1 MSVMRRRLRIA
12 AAAVLAAGVALGSA
26 GCSKK
31 NDDEGS
37 TGEGGQVK
45 LVLQTFQ
52 NFGYD
57 QAIKDFE
64 AAHPNIKV
72 EHQKMGEL
80 RDFQPKLVQWLAAG
94 SGAGDVVGLEEG
106 VLLGYVQNP
115 DKFANLL
122 DLGAGEVKA
131 NFPEWKW
138 NNALTPDGKKLI
150 GLGTD
155 VGGLAMCYRKD
166 LFQQA
171 GLPTDRDEVSKRM
184 TTWQDY
190 IALGKEFKA
199 SGKVKAAWLDSA
211 TSLMQPYV
219 MQNSQ
224 TFFFDKD
231 NKFIGDTNPVIKQT
245 WDLGLQMAR
254 DGLTAKTQRWSADWD
269 GAFKNSAFATLP
281 CPAWMTEGVIAPKS
295 GPANSGKWDIA
306 NIPGGGGNWG
316 GSYLAVP
323 AQTKHPKEAYELAKY
338 LTSKEGHLAAFKEAG
353 AMPSDIAGLDDPAF
367 KDKTSEYFSGAPT
380 GKIFGESVK
389 NMKPVFLGAKHQQV
403 WETIFEPQ
411 MQAAER
417 GRLSADA
424 AWTKAVDEA
433 KKATS

>member
-1 MSVMRRRLRIA
+1 MSVIRRRLRTVAVA
-12 AAAVLAAGVALGSA
+12 ALAAGVALGSTA
-26 GCSKK
+26 CSKSD
-31 NDDEGS
+31 NDGS

-64 AAHPNIKV
+64 AANPNIKV

-106 VLLGYVQNP
+106 VLLGYVQNH

-122 DLGAGEVKA
+122 ELGADELKS

-138 NNALTPDGKKLI
+138 NNAMTPDGKKLI

-171 GLPTDRDEVSKRM
+171 GLPTDREEVSQRIS
-184 TTWQDY
+184 TWQDY

-199 SGKVKAAWLDSA
+199 SGKAKAAWLDSA
-211 TSLMQPYV
+211 TSLMQPHV
-219 MQNSQ
+219 MQNSE

-231 NKFIGDTNPVIKQT
+231 NKFIGDTNPVVKQT
-245 WDLGLQMAR
+245 WDMGLQMAA
-254 DGLTAKTQRWSADWD
+254 DGLTAKAQRWSADWD
-269 GAFKNSAFATLP
+269 AAFKNSAFATIP

-295 GPANSGKWDIA
+295 GPANAGKWDIA
-306 NIPGGGGNWG
+306 KIPGGGGNWG

-323 AQTKHPKEAYELAKY
+323 AQTKHPKEAYLLAKY

-353 AMPSDIAGLDDPAF
+353 AMPSDIAGIEDPAF
-367 KDKTSEYFSGAPT
+367 KDKKSEYFSGAPT
-380 GKIFGESVK
+380 GEIFGESVK
-389 NMKPVFLGAKHQQV
+389 NMKPVFLGAKHQQI
-403 WETIFEPQ
+403 WETVVEPQ

-417 GRLSADA
+417 GQLSSDA
-424 AWTKAVDEA
+424 AWKKAMDEA
-433 KKATS
+433 KKLTS

>member
-1 MSVMRRRLRIA
+1 MSVIRRRLRTVAVA
-12 AAAVLAAGVALGSA
+12 ALAAGVALGSTA
-26 GCSKK
+26 CSKSD
-31 NDDEGS
+31 NEGS

-45 LVLQTFQ
+45 LVLQTFS

-64 AAHPNIKV
+64 AANPNIKV

-106 VLLGYVQNP
+106 VLLGYVQNH

-122 DLGAGEVKA
+122 DLGASDLKSG
-131 NFPEWKW
+131 FPEWKW

-171 GLPTDRDEVSKRM
+171 GLPTDRTEVSKRM
-184 TTWQDY
+184 STWQDY

-199 SGKVKAAWLDSA
+199 SGKAKAAWLDSA
-211 TSLMQPYV
+211 TSLMQPHV
-219 MQNSQ
+219 MQNSE

-231 NKFIGDTNPVIKQT
+231 NKFIGETNPIVKQT
-245 WDLGLQMAR
+245 WDMGLQMAA
-254 DGLTAKTQRWSADWD
+254 DGLTAKAQRWSADWD
-269 GAFKNSAFATLP
+269 AAFKNSAFATIP
-281 CPAWMTEGVIAPKS
+281 CPSWMTEGVIAPKS

-323 AQTKHPKEAYELAKY
+323 AQTKHPKEAYLLAKY

-353 AMPSDIAGLDDPAF
+353 AMPSDIAGIEDPAF
-367 KDKTSEYFSGAPT
+367 KDKKSEYFSGAPT
-380 GKIFGESVK
+380 GQIFGDSVK
-389 NMKPVFLGAKHQQV
+389 NMKPVFLGAKHQQI
-403 WETIFEPQ
+403 WETVVEPQ

-417 GRLSADA
+417 GQVSSDA
-424 AWTKAVDEA
+424 GWKKAMDEA
-433 KKATS
+433 KKLTS

>member
-1 MSVMRRRLRIA
+1 MSVMRRRLRTVA
-12 AAAVLAAGVALGSA
+12 VAVLAAGVALGSA
-26 GCSKK
+26 ACSKK
-31 NDDEGS
+31 NDEGS

-64 AAHPNIKV
+64 AANPNIKV

-106 VLLGYVQNP
+106 VLLGYVQNH

-122 DLGAGEVKA
+122 DLGASELKA

-166 LFQQA
+166 LFEKA

-184 TTWQDY
+184 ATWEDY
-190 IALGKEFKA
+190 ITLGKQFKA

-211 TSLMQPYV
+211 TSLMQPRV
-219 MQNSQ
+219 MQNSE

-231 NKFIGDTNPVIKQT
+231 NKFIGDTNPVVKQT
-245 WDLGLQMAR
+245 WDMGLQMAK
-254 DGLTAKTQRWSADWD
+254 DGLTGKAQRWSTDWD
-269 GAFKNSAFATLP
+269 AAFKNSAFATLP
-281 CPAWMTEGVIAPKS
+281 CPAWMTEGVIAQRS

-306 NIPGGGGNWG
+306 TIPGGGGNWG

-323 AQTKHPKEAYELAKY
+323 AQSKHPKEAYLLAKY

-353 AMPSDIAGLDDPAF
+353 AMPSDIAGLEDPAF
-367 KDKTSEYFSGAPT
+367 KDKTSQYFSGAPT

-403 WETIFEPQ
+403 WETIVEPQ

-417 GRLSADA
+417 GKLSSDA
-424 AWTKAVDEA
+424 AWKKAMDEA

>member
-1 MSVMRRRLRIA
+1 MSVIGRRFRTVAVA
-12 AAAVLAAGVALGSA
+12 ALAVGVALGSTA
-26 GCSKK
+26 CSKK
-31 NDDEGS
+31 NDEAS
-37 TGEGGQVK
+37 GEGGQVK
-45 LVLQTFQ
+45 LVLQTFS

-64 AAHPNIKV
+64 AANPTIKV

-106 VLLGYVQNP
+106 VLLQYVQNH

-122 DLGAGEVKA
+122 DLGATELKA

-138 NNALTPDGKKLI
+138 NNAMTADGKKLI

-171 GLPTDRDEVSKRM
+171 GLPTERDAVSQRIG
-184 TTWQDY
+184 TWEEY
-190 IALGKEFKA
+190 VALGRQFKA
-199 SGKVKAAWLDSA
+199 SGKAKAAWLDSA

-219 MQNSQ
+219 MQNSE
-224 TFFFDKD
+224 TFFFDKE
-231 NKFIGDTNPVIKQT
+231 NKFIGDTNPTVRKA
-245 WDLGLQMAR
+245 WDLGLQMAAE
-254 DGLTAKTQRWSADWD
+254 GLTAKAQRWSADWD
-269 GAFKNSAFATLP
+269 AAFKNSAFATLP
-281 CPAWMTEGVIAPKS
+281 CPAWMTEGIIAQRS
-295 GPANSGKWDIA
+295 GPANAGKWDIA
-306 NIPGGGGNWG
+306 KIPGGGGNWG
-316 GSYLAVP
+316 GSYLAIP
-323 AQTKHPKEAYELAKY
+323 AQTKHPKEAYLLAKY
-338 LTSKEGHLAAFKEAG
+338 LTGKQGHLAAFNEAG
-353 AMPSDIAGLDDPAF
+353 AMPSSIPGLEDPAF
-367 KDKTSEYFSGAPT
+367 KDKTSEYFSGAPI
-380 GKIFGESVK
+380 GQIFGDSVK

-403 WETIFEPQ
+403 WETIVEPQ

-417 GRLSADA
+417 GQIAPDA
-424 AWTKAVDEA
+424 AWTKAMDEA

>member
-1 MSVMRRRLRIA
+1 MSVIRRRLRT
-12 AAAVLAAGVALGSA
+12 AAVAALAAGVALGSA
-26 GCSKK
+26 ACSKS
-31 NDDEGS
+31 DDGGS
-37 TGEGGQVK
+37 SGEGGEVK

-64 AAHPNIKV
+64 AANPNITV

-106 VLLGYVQNP
+106 VLLQYVQNH

-122 DLGAGEVKA
+122 ELGADELKS
-131 NFPEWKW
+131 NWPEWKW

-150 GLGTD
+150 ALGTD

-166 LFQQA
+166 LFEQA
-171 GLPTDRDEVSKRM
+171 GLPTDREEVSKRIS
-184 TTWQDY
+184 TWEDY
-190 IALGKEFKA
+190 IALGREFKA
-199 SGKVKAAWLDSA
+199 SGKAKAAWLDSG
-211 TSLMQPYV
+211 TSLMQPRV
-219 MQNSQ
+219 MQNSE
-224 TFFFDKD
+224 TFFFDKE
-231 NKFIGDTNPVIKQT
+231 NKFIGDTNPVVKET
-245 WDLGLQMAR
+245 WNMGLQMASE
-254 DGLTAKTQRWSADWD
+254 GLTAKAQRWSADWD
-269 GAFKNSAFATLP
+269 AAFKNSAFATIP

-306 NIPGGGGNWG
+306 TIPGGGGNWG

-323 AQTKHPKEAYELAKY
+323 AQTKHPKEAFELAKY
-338 LTSKEGHLAAFKEAG
+338 LTSKEGHLAAFAEAG
-353 AMPSDIAGLDDPAF
+353 AMPSSIAGIEDPAF
-367 KDKTSEYFSGAPT
+367 KDKKSEYFSGAPT
-380 GKIFGESVK
+380 GQIFGESVK

-403 WETIFEPQ
+403 WETIVEPQ

-417 GRLSADA
+417 GQLSSDA
-424 AWTKAVDEA
+424 AWQKAMDEA